1 MALNIK
7 DVAGILVEGNK
18 TAFKANASRRAGS
31 MFNERVAAAII
42 PKLPTMVRIS
52 GATEQPWF
60 KFVLANAVAGAILKF
75 GSTNDKLVL
84 LADAGVNA
92 ANDDFLGSFD
102 FEGMVNEV
110 IDGIDVSGLTKT
122 SDTVRE
128 AAASGLRKA
137 SDVVDPTD
145 VAKGA

>member
-31 MFNERVAAAII
+31 MFNDRVIGMIA
-42 PKLPTMVRIS
+42 PKLPMMVR
-52 GATEQPWF
+52 GYAQEPWF
-60 KFVLANAVAGAILKF
+60 KFVMANAIAGAILKF
-75 GSTNDKLVL
+75 GATNDKLVM

-102 FEGMVNEV
+102 FEGIINDVV
-110 IDGIDVSGLTKT
+110 DGIDVSGLTKT

-137 SDVVDPTD
+137 SDVVDTS
-145 VAKGA
+145 ASA

>member
-1 MALNIK
+1 MAMNIK

-31 MFNERVAAAII
+31 MFNERVVGAIA
-42 PKLPTMVRIS
+42 PKLPMMVR
-52 GATEQPWF
+52 GYANEPWF
-60 KFVLANAVAGAILKF
+60 KFIMANAVAGAIIKF
-75 GSTNDKLVL
+75 GATNEKLVM

-102 FEGMVNEV
+102 FEGVINDV

-122 SDTVRE
+122 SNTVRE
-128 AAASGLRKA
+128 AAASGPRKA
-137 SDVVDPTD
+137 SDAVDVD
-145 VAKGA
+145 SEVA

>member
-1 MALNIK
+1 MAMNLK

-31 MFNERVAAAII
+31 MFNDRVVGAIA
-42 PKLPTMVRIS
+42 PKLPMMVR
-52 GATEQPWF
+52 GYANEPWF
-60 KFVLANAVAGAILKF
+60 KFIMANAVAGAIIKF
-75 GSTNDKLVL
+75 GATNEKLVM

-102 FEGMVNEV
+102 FESVINDV

-122 SDTVRE
+122 GDTVRE
-128 AAASGLRKA
+128 GTASGLRRA
-137 SDVVDPTD
+137 ADAVDVTGE
-145 VAKGA
+145 VA

>member
-1 MALNIK
+1 MSMDLK
-7 DVAGILVEGNK
+7 TVASLLAEGNK

-31 MFNERVAAAII
+31 MFNERVAGMIT
-42 PKLPTMVRIS
+42 PKLPMLARAYS
-52 GATEQPWF
+52 NEPWF
-60 KFVLANAVAGAILKF
+60 KFVLANAVAGAIIKF
-75 GSTNDKLVL
+75 GSTNEKLIM

-102 FEGMVNEV
+102 FEGIINDVV
-110 IDGIDVSGLTKT
+110 DGIDVSGLTKT

-137 SDVVDPTD
+137 AD
-145 VAKGA
+145 VADTKTEVA